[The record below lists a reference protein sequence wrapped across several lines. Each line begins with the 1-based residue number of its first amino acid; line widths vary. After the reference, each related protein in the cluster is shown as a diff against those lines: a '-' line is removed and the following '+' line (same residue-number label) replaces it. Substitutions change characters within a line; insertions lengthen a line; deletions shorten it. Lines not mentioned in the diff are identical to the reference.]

1 MLAKRR
7 NKWICAL
14 KLSLAKVKIFGP
26 GGDPDAK
33 AGPTPYTLVPYT
45 TERDQPQRKDTSG
58 TLTEPRIPEAWTFS
72 DHNAVMCM
80 FSCFVSQQLCSYPVL
95 VDATQDVFGEAEE
108 VKK

>member
-1 MLAKRR
+1 MRLTESVAKRR

-33 AGPTPYTLVPYT
+33 AGPTPYTLVPY
-45 TERDQPQRKDTSG
+45 EPEPREPHRQETSG

-72 DHNAVMCM
+72 DHNAVMCTW
-80 FSCFVSQQLCSYPVL
+80 SVNLRN
-95 VDATQDVFGEAEE
+95 
-108 VKK
+108 